1 MTSPLPGY
9 GAGLTDDLIL
19 GHIAWYTITKP
30 QLTHDD
36 ILELVTDL
44 GLDAN
49 IVPKPPRA
57 GDAFKRACRYSE
69 RNGIPVPYSDNTANY
84 MIRSVAQT
92 ATEIERHVM
101 LEIVDSDGRRLEYHK
116 AAELKFNRKD
126 SRLSVSMKQVNPDMD
141 PITKETLE
149 RFAAELNYA
158 TKYIEAQ
165 VIRRMI
171 RQQLDNM
178 HAILARSKGSVYFV
192 PNKYKKKMAALE
204 EFTANCGHG
213 SVFHT
218 IPLIDDSKQQE
229 LIANAFNE
237 SVHENATQIIAEL
250 QSFTDQGKQMTV
262 NAWNDYK
269 QRFDA
274 LAAKSSEYTELVDFE
289 LDKATL
295 ELEVLSE
302 HLNDFLLSG
311 NIKLDGGR

>member
-1 MTSPLPGY
+1 MTSPIPGY
-9 GAGLTDDLIL
+9 GAGLTDELIL

-69 RNGIPVPYSDNTANY
+69 RNGIPVPYSENTANY

-92 ATEIERHVM
+92 MEEIERHLM
-101 LEIVDSDGRRLEYHK
+101 LEIVDPNGRRLEYHK

-126 SRLSVSMKQVNPDMD
+126 SKLSVSVKKVSQDMD
-141 PITKETLE
+141 PITKETLDK
-149 RFAAELNYA
+149 FAAELSYA

-171 RQQLDNM
+171 RQQLDNV
-178 HAILARSKGSVYFV
+178 HAVLARSKGSVYFV
-192 PNKYKKKMAALE
+192 PNKYKDKLQALE
-204 EFTANCGHG
+204 EFTASCGEG

-218 IPLIDDSKQQE
+218 IPLIDTAKQQE

-237 SVHENATQIIAEL
+237 SVHDTATQIIVEL
-250 QSFTDQGKQMTV
+250 QSFTDQQKSMTV

-269 QRFDA
+269 KKFDA
-274 LAAKSSEYTELVDFE
+274 LVKKNNEYTELVDFE
-289 LDKATL
+289 LDKSTL
-295 ELEVLSE
+295 ELEVLQE

-311 NIKLDGGR
+311 NIKLKGS